1 MRLFS
6 RLSHVVMSGALIVT
20 GGADCALRIYESRT
34 HTCVCAVRS
43 SGPVLATAFGPGL
56 DAAAPNKGARVAV
69 GGGSGSCQ
77 RDNSLS
83 LFSAQP
89 AATEVSCP
97 ASGAKVGAT
106 TKVATTA
113 DATEAVA
120 EEATKDVARAATQVV
135 EVATEAKDDSDTAP
149 DAPAAI
155 E

>member
-1 MRLFS
+1 M
-6 RLSHVVMSGALIVT
+6 
-20 GGADCALRIYESRT
+20 
-34 HTCVCAVRS
+34 VR
-43 SGPVLATAFGPGL
+43 V
-56 DAAAPNKGARVAV
+56 R
-69 GGGSGSCQ
+69 
-77 RDNSLS
+77 
-83 LFSAQP
+83 
-89 AATEVSCP
+89 
-97 ASGAKVGAT
+97 AKVGAT